1 MDDTRKAWWKDAA
14 ERLVWT
20 FIQGALG
27 VPIGAEIY
35 EVITD
40 QAVAVPTLF
49 LMLSGGVGAVL
60 SLIKSTAA
68 SKLSAGDTAQ
78 LGART
83 YSYTEAGPGAA
94 GGDI

>member
-1 MDDTRKAWWKDAA
+1 MRDSTLAWLKDAG

-27 VPIGAEIY
+27 VPIGAEVY
-35 EVITD
+35 ELITNK
-40 QAVAVPTLF
+40 AVAVPTLF
-49 LMLSGGVGAVL
+49 LMLSGGIAAVL
-60 SLIKSTAA
+60 SFIKSLAA

-83 YSYTEAGPGAA
+83 YSYTESGPGAA
-94 GGDI
+94 GADI